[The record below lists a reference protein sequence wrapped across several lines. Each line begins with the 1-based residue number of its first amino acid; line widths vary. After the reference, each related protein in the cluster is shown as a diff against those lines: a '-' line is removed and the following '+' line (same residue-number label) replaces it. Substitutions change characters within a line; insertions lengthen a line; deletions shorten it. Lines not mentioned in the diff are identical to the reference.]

1 MNRFYFILLLSVI
14 TTAASASIKKELQQ
28 VKTSLKT
35 GKELDKAERIMND
48 VLAKPDNRK
57 DVKTWLLLFD
67 VIKKKYEQG
76 NERLYLQQTADTVT
90 MYNLTKKMCLTLES
104 IDSVER
110 VNANGNENKI
120 KYRKKHAEEL
130 FTYKPNLFFGGTYF
144 MSKKMYDKAFEFF
157 SLYIDCAQTPI
168 FTGYNILNTDPQ
180 LPRAAFYSVY
190 CGYKLRKPELA
201 LRYLPLAEKDKERHE
216 YLLQYLADVY
226 LLQNDL
232 ERYMAVLK
240 QGFQDYP
247 TQTYFYTHLIEY
259 YSKDNN
265 WTSANSYV
273 DQALAAMPEHLWLRV
288 AKSTILLNLGQY
300 DACIALCDS
309 IIAKNKEVPEV
320 YLNAGLAY
328 FNRAVEQEKTARTS
342 RDLKK
347 KVAASYRSA
356 LPYMEQYRRLVPK
369 DESRWL
375 LPLYNIYLNLN
386 MGKEFEEMD
395 RLMKAT
401 K

>member
-232 ERYMAVLK
+232 ER
-240 QGFQDYP
+240 
-247 TQTYFYTHLIEY
+247 
-259 YSKDNN
+259 
-265 WTSANSYV
+265 TSANTYV

-300 DACIALCDS
+300 DDCIALCDS

-356 LPYMEQYRRLVPK
+356 LPYMEQYRRLAPK